1 MVSYQELLDQ
11 RAQLEADIAA
21 ARAAERRAAIVEIR
35 RLMSEHHIVTHEIL
49 PRRAARRARA
59 REGAVLYQDPAS
71 GATWSGRGR
80 PPRWLAGKERELY
93 RVKRESLSG
102 GEGR

>member
-1 MVSYQELLDQ
+1 MASYQQLLDQ

-21 ARAAERRAAIVEIR
+21 ARATERREAIVQIR
-35 RLMSEHHIVTHEIL
+35 RLMSEHHISTHEIL

-59 REGAVLYQDPAS
+59 LEGAVLYQDPVS

-93 RVKRESLSG
+93 RVKL
-102 GEGR
+102 